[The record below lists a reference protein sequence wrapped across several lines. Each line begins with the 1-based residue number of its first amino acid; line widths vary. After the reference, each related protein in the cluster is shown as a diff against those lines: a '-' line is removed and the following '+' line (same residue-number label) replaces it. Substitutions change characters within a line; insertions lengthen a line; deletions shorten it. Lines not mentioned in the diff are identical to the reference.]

1 MRILHDFQRPASIRR
16 ILAALVLA
24 FAFSNPIFAAG
35 YIGPDAIVASRDGK
49 TLYVT
54 CKDFRE
60 IAVVDAALRNVIRK
74 ISLPAEPTGIA
85 LSPDETKLYV
95 TCLGEKYAVC
105 KLDIASSKITAT
117 LSGGIAA
124 IGPVVSADGKRL
136 YVCNRFE
143 NAVAAIDLDAHEKIT
158 SIPVPREPCSAALTP
173 DGKLLFAADLIPH
186 ESAEKSDIAAVV
198 SAIDTVDRSTT
209 VIRLPNGSIDVRG
222 LCVSADGNYVF
233 VPHIAA
239 RYQLP
244 TTTADRGWINANALG
259 ILDVRAKKLLNTVLL
274 DDVFRGAAT
283 PWNVAATPD
292 GKWICITHAGTHEL
306 SVIDAR
312 GLFDKLAKLGD
323 LENSPAASAAM
334 NDLTFLRGL
343 RHRVPLEGYGP
354 HGLAVVGESVYI
366 AEYYSDSLA
375 VVNLQTTPPKLAARI
390 RLGPEPAFEI
400 RRLGEVLFNDATIC
414 HQHWQSCAS
423 CHPDGRTDGL
433 NWDLPNDGL
442 GNPKKARSLVGS
454 FDRGPV
460 MAMGVRGSA
469 KEAVRAGLTHV
480 LFSSLPEEGALAIDE
495 YLRSLK
501 PYASPH
507 LVDGKLSPTAER
519 GKKIFNDERIGCARC
534 HPAPNYSD
542 KQTHDVGSVGRFDKP
557 TDRFQT
563 PTLVEL
569 WRTAPYLHDGRYGT
583 VKEIFTENNH
593 GLSRGEANRLSD
605 KEIDDLVEYLLSL

>member
-1 MRILHDFQRPASIRR
+1 M
-16 ILAALVLA
+16 
-24 FAFSNPIFAAG
+24 
-35 YIGPDAIVASRDGK
+35 
-49 TLYVT
+49 
-54 CKDFRE
+54 
-60 IAVVDAALRNVIRK
+60 
-74 ISLPAEPTGIA
+74 
-85 LSPDETKLYV
+85 
-95 TCLGEKYAVC
+95 
-105 KLDIASSKITAT
+105 
-117 LSGGIAA
+117 
-124 IGPVVSADGKRL
+124 
-136 YVCNRFE
+136 
-143 NAVAAIDLDAHEKIT
+143 
-158 SIPVPREPCSAALTP
+158 
-173 DGKLLFAADLIPH
+173 
-186 ESAEKSDIAAVV
+186 
-198 SAIDTVDRSTT
+198 
-209 VIRLPNGSIDVRG
+209 
-222 LCVSADGNYVF
+222 
-233 VPHIAA
+233 
-239 RYQLP
+239 
-244 TTTADRGWINANALG
+244 
-259 ILDVRAKKLLNTVLL
+259 
-274 DDVFRGAAT
+274 
-283 PWNVAATPD
+283 
-292 GKWICITHAGTHEL
+292 
-306 SVIDAR
+306 
-312 GLFDKLAKLGD
+312 FDKLAKLGD
-323 LENSPAASAAM
+323 LEKSPAASAAM
-334 NDLTFLRGL
+334 NDLTFLCGL

-375 VVNLQTTPPKLAARI
+375 VVDLRTTPPKLTARI

-501 PYASPH
+501 PDPSPH
-507 LVDGKLSPTAER
+507 LVEGKLSPAAER

-534 HPAPNYSD
+534 HSGPNFTD
-542 KQTHDVGSVGRFDKP
+542 KKTHDIGSVGRFDKP
-557 TDRFQT
+557 SDRFQT
-563 PTLVEL
+563 PTLLEL
-569 WRTAPYLHDGRYGT
+569 WRTAPYLHDGRCGT

>member
-1 MRILHDFQRPASIRR
+1 MSLLHDFQRPASICR
-16 ILAALVLA
+16 IIAALVLA
-24 FAFSNPIFAAG
+24 FAFSNSIFAAG

-54 CKDFRE
+54 CKDSRE
-60 IAVVDAALRNVIRK
+60 IAVVEAALRNVVRK

-85 LSPDETKLYV
+85 LSPDDKSLYV
-95 TCLGEKYAVC
+95 TCIGEKNAVC
-105 KLDIASSKITAT
+105 EIEVATSKITST
-117 LSGGIAA
+117 MSGGIAA

-143 NAVAAIDLDAHEKIT
+143 NAVVAIDLNGRETAA
-158 SIPVPREPCSAALTP
+158 SVPVPREPCSAALTP

-186 ESAEKSDIAAVV
+186 ESADKSDIAAVV
-198 SAIDTVDRSTT
+198 SAIDTADRSTT

-244 TTTADRGWINANALG
+244 TTIADRGWINANALG

-312 GLFDKLAKLGD
+312 GMFDKLAKLGD
-323 LENSPAASAAM
+323 LEKSPAASAAM
-334 NDLTFLRGL
+334 NDLTFLCGL

-375 VVNLQTTPPKLAARI
+375 VVDLRTTPPKLTARI

-501 PYASPH
+501 PDPSPH
-507 LVDGKLSPTAER
+507 LVEGKLSPAAER

-534 HPAPNYSD
+534 HSGPNFTD
-542 KQTHDVGSVGRFDKP
+542 KKTHDIGSVGRFDKP
-557 TDRFQT
+557 SDRFQT
-563 PTLVEL
+563 PTLLEL
-569 WRTAPYLHDGRYGT
+569 WRTAPYLHDGRCGT